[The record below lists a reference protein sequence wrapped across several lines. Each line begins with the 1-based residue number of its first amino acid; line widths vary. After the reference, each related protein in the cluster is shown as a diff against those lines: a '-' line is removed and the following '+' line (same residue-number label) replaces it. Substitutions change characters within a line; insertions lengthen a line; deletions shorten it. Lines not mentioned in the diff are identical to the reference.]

1 MSKVRFAM
9 LSVAAML
16 ACGLANVASAL
27 PVYDQTFLTNYDK
40 LVATP
45 LPNNATDLLYVSPA
59 ATPERLSKY
68 TALMIDQPEILIS
81 PKSEYSG
88 AKPADLEA
96 ISEQVRKDIIE
107 ALKAGGYGIVEAPGP
122 NVLYLK
128 SAVTDLMLKRKKR
141 RLLAYTPV
149 GFVLKAG
156 VDATRDMM
164 EKYDIMGDAAQGQI
178 LDSQSS
184 EVLGEFVALRGNNG
198 QRITFDQMNTE
209 IQGFASRLRCRL
221 DNTHVPADKRID
233 CLDPAAR
240 AAREKLGPVVH

>member
-1 MSKVRFAM
+1 MGKVRFAM

-16 ACGLANVASAL
+16 ASGLANVAAA
-27 PVYDQTFLTNYDK
+27 VDYNQTFLSEYSR

-45 LPNNATDLLYVSPA
+45 LPNGATDLMYSAPGVF
-59 ATPERLSKY
+59 ERAGKY
-68 TALMIDQPEILIS
+68 TAVMIDQPEILMS
-81 PKSEYSG
+81 PKSDYQG

-96 ISEQVRKDIIE
+96 ISEQVRKDVID
-107 ALKAGGYGIVEAPGP
+107 ALKAGGYGVVEAPGP
-122 NVLYLK
+122 NVLYIK
-128 SAVTDLMLKRKKR
+128 AAITDLMLKRTKR

-156 VDATRDMM
+156 LDATRDMM
-164 EKYDIMGDAAQGQI
+164 QKYDIMGDAAQAQI
-178 LDSQSS
+178 MDSQSS
-184 EVLGEFVALRGNNG
+184 EILAEFVALRGNNG

-240 AAREKLGPVVH
+240 AAREKAGPVLH

>member
-1 MSKVRFAM
+1 MSKVRFSL

-16 ACGLANVASAL
+16 ACGLANVASA
-27 PVYDQTFLTNYDK
+27 VDYNHTFLSDYNR

-45 LPNNATDLLYVSPA
+45 LPNGATDLIYAVPGVFD
-59 ATPERLSKY
+59 RVGKY
-68 TALMIDQPEILIS
+68 TAVMVDQPEILMS
-81 PKSEYSG
+81 PKSDYTG

-96 ISEQVRKDIIE
+96 ISEQVRKDVIDG
-107 ALKAGGYGIVEAPGP
+107 LKAGGYTVVEAPGA
-122 NVLYLK
+122 NVLYIR
-128 SAVTDLMLKRKKR
+128 AAITDLMLERKKR
-141 RLLAYTPV
+141 RLLAYTPI

-164 EKYDIMGDAAQGQI
+164 EKYDIMGDAAQAQV

-184 EVLGEFVALRGNNG
+184 EILGEFVALRGNNG
-198 QRITFDQMNTE
+198 QRITFDQMNAE

-221 DNTHVPADKRID
+221 DNTHVPQDKRID

-240 AAREKLGPVVH
+240 AAREKLGPVLH

>member
-1 MSKVRFAM
+1 MGKVRFAM
-9 LSVAAML
+9 LSVAAL
-16 ACGLANVASAL
+16 LGCGLANVASAL
-27 PVYDQTFLTNYDK
+27 PDYDHTFLSNYDK

-45 LPNNATDLLYVSPA
+45 LPNNATDLLYTVPGVFD
-59 ATPERLSKY
+59 RVGKY

-81 PKSEYSG
+81 PKSDYDG

-96 ISEQVRKDIIE
+96 ISEQVRKDLTD
-107 ALKAGGYGIVEAPGP
+107 ALKAGGYGIVESPGP

-128 SAVTDLMLKRKKR
+128 TAITDLMLKRKKR

-164 EKYDIMGDAAQGQI
+164 EKYDIMGDAAQGQV
-178 LDSQSS
+178 LDSQSG

-198 QRITFDQMNTE
+198 QRITFDQLNAE
-209 IQGFASRLRCRL
+209 IKGFASRLRCRL

-240 AAREKLGPVVH
+240 AAREALGPVVH

>member
-9 LSVAAML
+9 LSVAAL
-16 ACGLANVASAL
+16 LVCGVANVASA
-27 PVYDQTFLTNYDK
+27 VDYNHDFLSDYSK
-40 LVATP
+40 LVARP
-45 LPNNATDLLYVSPA
+45 LPNGATDLLWVSPA
-59 ATPERLSKY
+59 ATPERVSKY
-68 TALMIDQPEILIS
+68 TAVMIDQPEILIS
-81 PKSEYSG
+81 PKSEYDG
-88 AKPADLEA
+88 AKPADLSA
-96 ISEQVRKDIIE
+96 ISEQVRKDISDT
-107 ALKAGGYGIVEAPGP
+107 LKAGGYAVVEAPGP
-122 NVLYLK
+122 NVLYIK

-156 VDATRDMM
+156 ADAMRDMM

-184 EVLGEFVALRGNNG
+184 EILGEFVALRGNNG
-198 QRITFDQMNTE
+198 QRITFDQMNAE

-221 DNTHVPADKRID
+221 DNTHVPEDKRID

-240 AAREKLGPVVH
+240 AAREKAGPVVH

>member
-9 LSVAAML
+9 LSVAATL
-16 ACGLANVASAL
+16 GCGLANVAAAL
-27 PVYDQTFLTNYDK
+27 PDYDHNFLSNYDK

-45 LPNNATDLLYVSPA
+45 LPNNATDLMYTAPGVFD
-59 ATPERLSKY
+59 RIGKY

-81 PKSEYSG
+81 PKSEYDG
-88 AKPADLEA
+88 AKPADLAA
-96 ISEQVRKDIIE
+96 IAEQVRKDLID
-107 ALKAGGYGIVEAPGP
+107 ALKAGGYGIVESPGP

-128 SAVTDLMLKRKKR
+128 SAITDLMLKRKKR

-149 GFVLKAG
+149 GFVVKAG

-164 EKYDIMGDAAQGQI
+164 EKYDIMGDAAQGQVM
-178 LDSQSS
+178 DSQSG

-198 QRITFDQMNTE
+198 QRITFDQMNAE
-209 IQGFASRLRCRL
+209 IKGFASRLRCRL

-240 AAREKLGPVVH
+240 AAREALGPVLH

>member
-1 MSKVRFAM
+1 MGKVRFAM

-16 ACGLANVASAL
+16 VCGLANVASAL
-27 PVYDQTFLTNYDK
+27 PAYDQTFLSNYSK

-45 LPNNATDLLYVSPA
+45 LPNNATDLIYVAPGA
-59 ATPERLSKY
+59 FDRVSKY
-68 TALMIDQPEILIS
+68 TAMMIDQPEILIS
-81 PKSEYSG
+81 PKSDYDG
-88 AKPADLEA
+88 AKPADLAA
-96 ISEQVRKDIIE
+96 IAEQVRKELID

-122 NVLYLK
+122 NVLYIRV
-128 SAVTDLMLKRKKR
+128 AITDLMLKRKKR

-156 VDATRDMM
+156 MDATRDMM

-209 IQGFASRLRCRL
+209 ILGFASRLRCRL
-221 DNTHVPADKRID
+221 DNTHVPEDKRID

-240 AAREKLGPVVH
+240 AAREKAGPVLH

>member
-9 LSVAAML
+9 LPVAAML
-16 ACGLANVASAL
+16 ACGLANVASA
-27 PVYDQTFLTNYDK
+27 VDYDHKFLSDYGK

-45 LPNNATDLLYVSPA
+45 LPNGATDLLWVSPA

-68 TALMIDQPEILIS
+68 TALMIDQPEVLIS
-81 PKSEYSG
+81 PKSDYDG
-88 AKPADLEA
+88 AKPADLTA
-96 ISEQVRKDIIE
+96 IAEQLRKDIVD
-107 ALKAGGYGIVEAPGP
+107 ALKAGGYGIVESPGP

-128 SAVTDLMLKRKKR
+128 SAITDLMLQRKKR
-141 RLLAYTPV
+141 RLLAYTPI

-156 VDATRDMM
+156 ADAMRDMM

-209 IQGFASRLRCRL
+209 VQGFASRLRCRL
-221 DNTHVPADKRID
+221 DNTHVPQDKRID